1 MKDDSS
7 DFGSVSN
14 AISGGTDVQGAQS
27 VTFNAQHETLDIT
40 DFSDT
45 GMDMIKGLENPDVT
59 IDSNFDSSNSGGQA
73 IIIDD
78 LEGSLTDNLHVAFL
92 PDENGS
98 LGFEARMTVE
108 SAEHTGEVDGK
119 AEVSYSLV
127 PQGGDGFQI
136 IQ

>member
-7 DFGSVSN
+7 SFGSVSN

-127 PQGGDGFQI
+127 PQGGNGFSI
-136 IQ
+136 IT